1 LAHAILAR
9 SISEEFSSGDAR
21 YREEDPACGHI
32 SAGNSSGGSGGSGS
46 GGSSS
51 SASQKNV
58 KEKDDR
64 DEGKQKLIQQKHKSR
79 NIKLNNNT
87 K

>member
-1 LAHAILAR
+1 MENTILAR

-21 YREEDPACGHI
+21 YREEEGAGGHI
-32 SAGNSSGGSGGSGS
+32 SGGNSSGGSGGSGS

-64 DEGKQKLIQQKHKSR
+64 DEGELEKFLFFQLFVC
-79 NIKLNNNT
+79 
-87 K
+87 

>member
-1 LAHAILAR
+1 MQIAAR

-21 YREEDPACGHI
+21 YRDEEGAGGHI
-32 SAGNSSGGSGGSGS
+32 SGGNSSGGSGGSGS

-64 DEGKQKLIQQKHKSR
+64 DEGEYFLLRDPPFFYKCIKQR
-79 NIKLNNNT
+79 P
-87 K
+87 